1 VRWTT
6 VEAPPPEFWPRVKE
20 SCHRHGALLIFDEI
34 PSCLARTGALY
45 ACERFGTT
53 PDILVIGKG
62 LGGGIMPLAA
72 ILAPG
77 PLDCAPN
84 AALGHY
90 THEKS
95 PVACAAGLATLE
107 VIEEEK
113 LIDRARELGRRGLER
128 LGAMQSRYPVIR
140 NVRGLG
146 CYFGVEIGG
155 DDPAGLAE
163 RLLYRCLAGGLSFKI
178 GGGNV
183 VTLCPPLTIPFEQ
196 LDEALSIFEDAL
208 SGLRT

>member
-1 VRWTT
+1 
-6 VEAPPPEFWPRVKE
+6 
-20 SCHRHGALLIFDEI
+20 LLIFDEI

-45 ACERFGTT
+45 ACEHFGTT

-72 ILAPG
+72 ILAPSR
-77 PLDCAPN
+77 LDCAPD

-95 PVACAAGLATLE
+95 PVACAAGLATLD
-107 VIEEEK
+107 VIAEEK
-113 LIDRARELGRRGLER
+113 LINRAIELGRRGLER
-128 LGAMQSRYPVIR
+128 LGGMQTRYPVIR
-140 NVRGLG
+140 DVRGLG

-163 RLLYRCLAGGLSFKI
+163 RLMYRCLAGGLSFKI

-196 LDEALSIFEDAL
+196 FDEAFSIFEEAL
-208 SGLRT
+208 SGLKT

>member
-1 VRWTT
+1 M
-6 VEAPPPEFWPRVKE
+6 
-20 SCHRHGALLIFDEI
+20 LILDEI

-45 ACERFGTT
+45 ACEHFGTT

-77 PLDCAPN
+77 RLDCAPD

-107 VIEEEK
+107 VIEDEK
-113 LIDRARELGRRGLER
+113 LVDRAKELGRRGLE
-128 LGAMQSRYPVIR
+128 
-140 NVRGLG
+140 
-146 CYFGVEIGG
+146 
-155 DDPAGLAE
+155 
-163 RLLYRCLAGGLSFKI
+163 
-178 GGGNV
+178 
-183 VTLCPPLTIPFEQ
+183 
-196 LDEALSIFEDAL
+196 
-208 SGLRT
+208 GLRAIHGRIQ